1 MKNYRLCKEDYQEIR
16 MRVGMREAAAY
27 YGYKE
32 NGRGF
37 CLCPF
42 HPDKHP
48 SMKIYPDNRGYY
60 CFSCG
65 NGGDVINFVGRLFGL
80 NNEDAA
86 RRMIHDFS
94 LPIKTEGLTYRE
106 IRERKK
112 QVKYRQG
119 RDAFYRYAKTT
130 LSVYRQLLCEA
141 VKNPGDDH
149 FVEALQEL
157 TIIDYRLDCLEH
169 DLDSYYT
176 SGEAVKKVGEIR
188 DRVINWYRDIETG

>member
-1 MKNYRLCKEDYQEIR
+1 MNHFHLCKEDYEDIR
-16 MRVGMREAAAY
+16 TRLGMREVASY
-27 YGYKE
+27 YGCKD

-48 SMKIYPDNRGYY
+48 SMKIYPNNRGYY

-80 NNEDAA
+80 CNEDAA
-86 RRMIHDFS
+86 KRLIHDFS
-94 LPIKTEGLTYRE
+94 LPIKTEKLTYRE

-112 QVKYRQG
+112 QIKR
-119 RDAFYRYAKTT
+119 RRERNKFYNYAKTT

-141 VKNPGDDH
+141 IRDPEDKH
-149 FVEALQEL
+149 FVEAAQEL
-157 TIIDYRLDCLEH
+157 TIIEYRLDCLEN
-169 DLDSYYT
+169 DLDSYFK
-176 SGEAVKKVGEIR
+176 SGEAVRKIGEIR
-188 DRVINWYRDIETG
+188 SRIIDWY